1 MGVVRSGRSRSSSPC
16 SSSIRRPVRSAA
28 SSDRARTSSYSKVGV
43 TTSPSPNPQK
53 TRRTASSITRSSAAS
68 VGRTSLVPAGV
79 RRRTI
84 RSPYRNRLSARD
96 LAIAQQHLELSEQTG
111 LRINPVL
118 IAKTQAEIPLIALD
132 VHLYWT
138 RSREVCKQALQG
150 PQRVLGQVL
159 ILQHDANGIIFP
171 ARREGLHPEGH
182 YLGVCL
188 ILPVHFT
195 SDLDDHVFLHQ
206 LPVFSKEFGEAKNL
220 HRPLQPIQCHKGHRL
235 TSLGCDLLHSAHHSY
250 DRGTGSVTQAWK
262 LRNQVLS
269 FLPYLMAQIM
279 QGVGRHVQA
288 KCLLLQSQFLFL
300 REIPSRDLRGPR
312 PIGVS
317 VAAPCHP
324 ALVLFG
330 AGIHQVKNRT
340 LTQSCIRLHLL
351 AMPHSLCQ
359 YVQHALARTTRG
371 VQSATLYQTLQRSLV
386 QDRRIYAFAKLED
399 ILEGTACL
407 PLLQYVGDGADSHI
421 LHSIE
426 TKANAAVH
434 RPEIQRG
441 LVDIGRQ
448 HLYAHLVRNRH
459 VEGHLVLGI
468 HDAGYQGRH
477 VLHGIISLQIGGAIG
492 NQRVARGMRLV
503 ERVVPRFFHEVPKVI
518 NGLGSCAVLLSSLSE
533 LGLQPLQDGSD
544 LLANTLAE
552 IIRFRRG
559 KAGDTLGD
567 LHELFLID
575 SHAVCRAKHRLQPR
589 IHVLHSFG
597 VALVPDKLWDVL
609 HRTRTIE
616 GHQGNQ
622 IIKRDLIA
630 LVALY
635 RPGPMEYIPQ
645 FVRNKRDPER
655 VKYVD
660 SRLEP
665 VLRPTYGVAVYQ
677 EQLMEIAKRIAGF
690 TPSEADDL
698 RKGIGKKIRAVL
710 ERLEPKFRE
719 GAQENGTAPK
729 AIDYLWNLMEK
740 AGDYSFNKSHAAC
753 YALIAYRTAYLKANY
768 PVEYMAALISSV
780 MNTKDKVPFYVAV
793 ADEMGI
799 EVLPPDVNESALDFR
814 AVDGRIRFGLNAV
827 KNVGVGAITYI
838 LEEREAGG
846 PFEDIFEFCERVDTA
861 VLNKRALESLI
872 KCGALDSTGSSR
884 KGMLHVLAQ
893 AVGHG
898 QKVQS
903 DAALGQGS
911 IFDLMDAGTE
921 QDQGGVAGGGNG
933 YSNGSR
939 SAEIPGGD
947 FSQEEKLALEKEA
960 LGLYVSAHPLHDLRH
975 QIRKEAENLIS
986 ELPGLSDGASTTVV
1000 GMVSRVK
1007 QITTKAGEPMA
1018 FVTLDGLEGSVE
1030 VLCFPKF
1037 FGKHRELMKEDMV
1050 VKVRGKVDR
1059 KDETDTKIVPFRV
1072 ESFAARREDDPICI
1086 VLEDKN
1092 LPKNT
1097 LGALKS
1103 LLAHFP
1109 GSCPIEVYIKGD
1121 EGNFRLRFGDQYR
1134 VDPQTSLFAEL
1145 KVLLGD
1151 GKVSRGQPV
1160 AVG

>member
-171 ARREGLHPEGH
+171 ARSEGLHPEGH

-235 TSLGCDLLHSAHHSY
+235 TSLGCDLLHSGHHSY

-300 REIPSRDLRGPR
+300 REIPTRDLRGPR

-597 VALVPDKLWDVL
+597 VALVPDKLRDVL

-622 IIKRDLIA
+622 IIKRGGVHLTH
-630 LVALY
+630 
-635 RPGPMEYIPQ
+635 GIPHATG
-645 FVRNKRDPER
+645 FK
-655 VKYVD
+655 
-660 SRLEP
+660 LEDT
-665 VLRPTYGVAVYQ
+665 LRIP
-677 EQLMEIAKRIAGF
+677 
-690 TPSEADDL
+690 
-698 RKGIGKKIRAVL
+698 
-710 ERLEPKFRE
+710 
-719 GAQENGTAPK
+719 
-729 AIDYLWNLMEK
+729 
-740 AGDYSFNKSHAAC
+740 
-753 YALIAYRTAYLKANY
+753 
-768 PVEYMAALISSV
+768 
-780 MNTKDKVPFYVAV
+780 
-793 ADEMGI
+793 
-799 EVLPPDVNESALDFR
+799 
-814 AVDGRIRFGLNAV
+814 
-827 KNVGVGAITYI
+827 
-838 LEEREAGG
+838 
-846 PFEDIFEFCERVDTA
+846 
-861 VLNKRALESLI
+861 
-872 KCGALDSTGSSR
+872 
-884 KGMLHVLAQ
+884 
-893 AVGHG
+893 
-898 QKVQS
+898 
-903 DAALGQGS
+903 LGQ
-911 IFDLMDAGTE
+911 
-921 QDQGGVAGGGNG
+921 
-933 YSNGSR
+933 
-939 SAEIPGGD
+939 
-947 FSQEEKLALEKEA
+947 
-960 LGLYVSAHPLHDLRH
+960 H
-975 QIRKEAENLIS
+975 
-986 ELPGLSDGASTTVV
+986 
-1000 GMVSRVK
+1000 
-1007 QITTKAGEPMA
+1007 
-1018 FVTLDGLEGSVE
+1018 
-1030 VLCFPKF
+1030 
-1037 FGKHRELMKEDMV
+1037 
-1050 VKVRGKVDR
+1050 
-1059 KDETDTKIVPFRV
+1059 
-1072 ESFAARREDDPICI
+1072 
-1086 VLEDKN
+1086 
-1092 LPKNT
+1092 
-1097 LGALKS
+1097 LKS
-1103 LLAHFP
+1103 LAVIHGNRVNVKVPAPGFP
-1109 GSCPIEVYIKGD
+1109 DDTHRPRDHIQIAQAQEIHLEKSQALHIPH
-1121 EGNFRLRFGDQYR
+1121 RH
-1134 VDPQTSLFAEL
+1134 
-1145 KVLLGD
+1145 LGD
-1151 GKVSRGQPV
+1151 HLRIPLLLKRQQFRQGPIGDDHTGCMDGVLPYQPLQGPGHVHYPAHHLLFLVSICEFPALLHAIRQGHRWTFRDHLGDPV
-1160 AVG
+1160 PLTVGDIHDPRSVTDGLPSFDSPECSYLRDTIPAVFLSHILYDPVPTGH